1 MDVDKLKT
9 VPVGLNK
16 LGIVVNNGVDKKTV
30 YEKLVAKVNNIY
42 PSGFLLKTKYDT
54 GK

>member
-30 YEKLVAKVNNIY
+30 YEKLVAKVNIY
-42 PSGFLLKTKYDT
+42 LSGFLLKTKYDT
-54 GK
+54 DK